1 MITVNQNRLE
11 SIKTEVQD
19 LCLVATDIIRNGEFA
34 ESGDAFCFLLKT
46 HLSYLLSEP
55 IDTFGKKID
64 DVWLLVLDAA
74 DFYFV
79 DETEE
84 RVIGYIY
91 GILTNEIGAIVDK
104 YMTIIE
110 GE

>member
-1 MITVNQNRLE
+1 MIIINQDRFD
-11 SIKTEVQD
+11 SIMTEVQD
-19 LCLVATDIIRNGEFA
+19 LCLVATDIIRNGEFS

-55 IDTFGKKID
+55 IDTFGKKIE
-64 DVWLLVLDAA
+64 DVWLLVLNAA

-84 RVIGYIY
+84 RVIGYVY
-91 GILTNEIGAIVDK
+91 GVLTNEIEAIVKK
-104 YMTIIE
+104 YTTVIE